1 MKLFNM
7 YMKLFIQYSSRLF
20 NSCNTLL
27 SSIIQREN
35 EACVKEYININDQV
49 DADSNFSNLGI
60 NSVNF
65 IKIIVGV

>member
-1 MKLFNM
+1 M

-35 EACVKEYININDQV
+35 EACVKIETYVVKTTLN
-49 DADSNFSNLGI
+49 
-60 NSVNF
+60 
-65 IKIIVGV
+65 